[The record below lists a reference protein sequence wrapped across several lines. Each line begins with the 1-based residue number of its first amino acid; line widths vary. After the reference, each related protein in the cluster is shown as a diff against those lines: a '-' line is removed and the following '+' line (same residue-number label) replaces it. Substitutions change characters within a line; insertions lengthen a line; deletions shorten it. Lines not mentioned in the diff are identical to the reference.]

1 MNLHRIGLY
10 TFILTASGVLFGV
23 FYGRYSWSWLAVV
36 VLAYLVVL
44 AIGTLKVGWR
54 YYMPLRNHGPR
65 EKKQVALTFDDG
77 PDQFTSEVAD
87 CLNRHGV
94 VGTFFVIGQ
103 KAVEMPEVLRELD
116 SGGHLIANHGYY
128 HQWHYPLQFPH
139 AMRKE
144 MQRTSAAIEQATG
157 RKTRWFRPP
166 FGITN
171 PWVAKAVREESFVPI
186 GWDVRSFDTVLGTS
200 ERLSSRLKKRVKSG
214 SIILLH
220 DTGEGLVRFLDKFIP
235 WLKEQGFQIVSLE
248 NLIHEKAYR

>member
-10 TFILTASGVLFGV
+10 TFILTASSVLFGV
-23 FYGRYSWSWLAVV
+23 FYGRYNAIWLGVV
-36 VLAYLVVL
+36 VLAYLIVL

-65 EKKQVALTFDDG
+65 HKKRVALTFDDG
-77 PDQFTSEVAD
+77 PDQFTRDVAD

-94 VGTFFVIGQ
+94 TGTFFVIGH
-103 KAVEMPEVLRELD
+103 KAEEMPGVLRELD
-116 SGGHLIANHGYY
+116 ASGHLIANHGFY
-128 HQWHYPLQFPH
+128 HKWHYPLQFPA

-144 MQRTSAAIEQATG
+144 MQRTSAVIEKAIG
-157 RKTRWFRPP
+157 KKTRWFRPP

-171 PWVAKAVREESFVPI
+171 PWVAKAVRAESLVPI

-200 ERLSSRLKKRVKSG
+200 ERLSSRLKKRVKNG

-220 DTGEGLVRFLDKFIP
+220 DTGEGLVRFLDRFIP
-235 WLKEQGFQIVSLE
+235 WLLEQGYQIDSLE